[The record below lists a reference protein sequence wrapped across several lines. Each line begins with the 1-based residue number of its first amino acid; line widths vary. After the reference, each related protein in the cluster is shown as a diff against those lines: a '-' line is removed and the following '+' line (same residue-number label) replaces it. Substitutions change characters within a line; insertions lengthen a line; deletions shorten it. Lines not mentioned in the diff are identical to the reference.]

1 MVIGYKVETIKN
13 VSDLDKPP
21 DEYNITIQG
30 GIGLTIIVIYEG
42 EFDDELNLSF
52 VSEGFIIFAIDKGP
66 TYTALCDG
74 RIKMVYR
81 TIMIGLGSLNI
92 KVLIDDEVV
101 KEAEGMMIGFFV
113 FLD

>member
-42 EFDDELNLSF
+42 EFDDELNLGF
-52 VSEGFIIFAIDKGP
+52 VFEGFIIFAIDKGP
-66 TYTALCDG
+66 TYAALCDG